1 MKFFKAV
8 LVPFKGFL
16 IGSSMTVPGVS
27 GGTMAILLGIYDRLI
42 AAISHFF
49 KDPKH
54 NLWFL
59 LKFCLGAVVG
69 FCALAS
75 TIGWLLETFPIPVSF
90 FFFGAII
97 GGIPA
102 LYRKTRATRFSV
114 SSALY
119 ILLGMA
125 IVLGIG
131 FLPQGLLPATG
142 DLNVVSLLVWLLA
155 GLVVSLALILPG
167 ISTSHMLLVLGIYGT
182 MSGAIDTVIQWLKAV
197 IMGLLGKTATPVEG
211 AGEAITFLALLVIS
225 TLLGVILITRPLEWT
240 MQKFPHQTY
249 CMILGFVVGSLADIA
264 SDIVWPA
271 LQVEASVG
279 SWVLTAVVSLVTLAA
294 GCAGI
299 LYLSRFS
306 DEED

>member
-1 MKFFKAV
+1 MKLLKV
-8 LVPFKGFL
+8 LLIPFKGFL

-27 GGTMAILLGIYDRLI
+27 GGTMAIILGIYDRLI
-42 AAISHFF
+42 AAISHFR
-49 KDPKH
+49 KDPKR

-59 LKFCLGAVVG
+59 AKFCLGAVVG

-102 LYRKTRATRFSV
+102 LYRKTRATRFTV
-114 SSALY
+114 SSVLY
-119 ILLGMA
+119 ILLGVV

-131 FLPQGLLPATG
+131 LLPQGLLPTSG
-142 DLNVVSLLVWLLA
+142 NLSLVSLLVWLLA

-182 MSGAIDTVIQWLKAV
+182 MSGAIDTVVAWLKS
-197 IMGLLGKTATPVEG
+197 LLGGSSVAGV
-211 AGEAITFLALLVIS
+211 GEAVTFLALLVIS
-225 TLLGVILITRPLEWT
+225 TLLGVVLITRPLEWT

-249 CMILGFVVGSLADIA
+249 CIIMGFVVGSLADIA
-264 SDIVWPA
+264 VDIVWPA
-271 LQVEASVG
+271 LQISASAG
-279 SWVLTAVVSLVTLAA
+279 QWIITAAVSVVTLAA
-294 GCAGI
+294 GLAGI

-306 DEED
+306 EDE

>member
-1 MKFFKAV
+1 MKLFKA
-8 LVPFKGFL
+8 LLIPFKGFI

-27 GGTMAILLGIYDRLI
+27 GGTMAIILGIYDRLI
-42 AAISHFF
+42 ASISHFG
-49 KDPKH
+49 KAPKR

-102 LYRKTRATRFSV
+102 LYRKTKESKFKV

-119 ILLGMA
+119 ILLGVA

-131 FLPQGLLPATG
+131 MLPQGLLPATG
-142 DLNVVSLLVWLLA
+142 DLTLVSLLVWLVA

-182 MSGAIDTVIQWLKAV
+182 MSGAIDTVVAWLKS
-197 IMGLLGKTATPVEG
+197 LLGGVAPEG
-211 AGEAITFLALLVIS
+211 VGEAVTFLALLVIS
-225 TLLGVILITRPLEWT
+225 TLLGVVLITRPLEWT

-249 CMILGFVVGSLADIA
+249 CIIMGFVVGSLADIA
-264 SDIVWPA
+264 GDIVWPA
-271 LQVEASVG
+271 LQADASAG
-279 SWVLTAVVSLVTLAA
+279 AWVVTAVVSVVTLAA
-294 GCAGI
+294 GLAGI

-306 DEED
+306 EDE

>member
-1 MKFFKAV
+1 MKFLKAW
-8 LVPFKGFL
+8 LVPIKGFI

-27 GGTMAILLGIYDRLI
+27 GGTMAIILGIYDRLI
-42 AAISHFF
+42 ASISHFG
-49 KDPKH
+49 KDVKG

-59 LKFCLGAVVG
+59 AKFCLGSVVG

-97 GGIPA
+97 GGVPA
-102 LYRKTRATRFSV
+102 LYRKTKEARFKV

-119 ILLGMA
+119 ILLGVA

-131 FLPQGLLPATG
+131 MLPQGLLPATG
-142 DLNVVSLLVWLLA
+142 ELNLVSLLVWLLA

-182 MSGAIDTVIQWLKAV
+182 MSGAIDTVVAWLKS
-197 IMGLLGKTATPVEG
+197 LLGGPAVSG
-211 AGEAITFLALLVIS
+211 VGEAITFLALLVIS
-225 TLLGVILITRPLEWT
+225 TLIGVILITRPLEMT

-249 CMILGFVVGSLADIA
+249 CIILGFVVGSLADIA
-264 SDIVWPA
+264 GDIVWPA
-271 LQVEASVG
+271 LHVEASVG
-279 SWVLTAVVSLVTLAA
+279 SWVITALVSVVTLAA
-294 GCAGI
+294 GLAGI
-299 LYLSRFS
+299 LYLSKFS
-306 DEED
+306 EED

>member
-1 MKFFKAV
+1 MKFLKAW

-27 GGTMAILLGIYDRLI
+27 GGTMAIILGIYDRLI
-42 AAISHFF
+42 ASISHFG
-49 KDPKH
+49 KDIKG

-59 LKFCLGAVVG
+59 TKFCLGSVVG

-75 TIGWLLETFPIPVSF
+75 TIGWLLDTFPIPVSF

-97 GGIPA
+97 GGVPA
-102 LYRKTRATRFSV
+102 LYRKTKEVRFKV

-119 ILLGMA
+119 ILLGVA

-131 FLPQGLLPATG
+131 MLPQGLLPATG
-142 DLNVVSLLVWLLA
+142 SLNVVSLLVWLVA

-182 MSGAIDTVIQWLKAV
+182 MSGAIDTVVAWLKS
-197 IMGLLGKTATPVEG
+197 LLGGPAVSG
-211 AGEAITFLALLVIS
+211 VGEAVTFLALLVIS
-225 TLLGVILITRPLEWT
+225 TLIGVVLITRPLEMT

-249 CMILGFVVGSLADIA
+249 CIILGFVVGSLADIA
-264 SDIVWPA
+264 GDIVWPA
-271 LQVEASVG
+271 LHVEASVG
-279 SWVLTAVVSLVTLAA
+279 TWVLTAVVSVVTLAA
-294 GCAGI
+294 GLAGI

-306 DEED
+306 EED